1 MKKIFAIALALV
13 MVLSMTSAFAAYCD
27 TTWDWSCATNVINC
41 GKATIEVI
49 PYVRSTTACAGES
62 EFVQSSCAAAVPGE
76 RVYFAVKLTVPADI
90 NEDWW
95 NNAKISTSYSNLTS
109 DEALANPLANDA
121 GTVGN
126 LAGTK
131 GMSYNDVKDGGTYW
145 LAMDGATTATVR
157 WGNGWQKEKAGFT
170 FGNDNVFYGWAKKSS
185 AKVCVTLS
193 SKVDMADK
201 WITIGDYQVYVNA
214 NYNGLHIKN
223 NSYMATIT
231 LDADQKIMDVTVGNK
246 VFVGYDANGNFK
258 YYINGNG
265 QASSYT
271 SDACNEGA
279 FLKKVFDMF
288 KLNFGTCMTKKAI
301 NKNFGWDNEQESCT
315 SYKKDALAIVNP
327 DCQVAIPKTG
337 DVSVVAYAVMALVA
351 AAGAMG
357 LKK

>member
-41 GKATIEVI
+41 GKATVEVI

-95 NNAKISTSYSNLTS
+95 NNAKLSVSYSNLSEWETLYG
-109 DEALANPLANDA
+109 AL
-121 GTVGN
+121 GN
-126 LAGTK
+126 LENQLKDAIT
-131 GMSYNDVKDGGTYW
+131 YDNVKDGGTYW
-145 LAMDGATTATVR
+145 LAKAGATTATVR
-157 WGNGWQKEKAGFT
+157 WGDSWQKEKAGFT

-193 SKVDMADK
+193 SKLDMADK
-201 WITIGDYQVYVNA
+201 WITIGDYQVYVNKD
-214 NYNGLHIKN
+214 YNGLHIKN
-223 NSYMATIT
+223 NTYMATIT
-231 LDADQKIMDVTVGNK
+231 LDADQKIMDVKVGDK

-258 YYINGNG
+258 YYITGNT
-265 QASSYT
+265 STYT